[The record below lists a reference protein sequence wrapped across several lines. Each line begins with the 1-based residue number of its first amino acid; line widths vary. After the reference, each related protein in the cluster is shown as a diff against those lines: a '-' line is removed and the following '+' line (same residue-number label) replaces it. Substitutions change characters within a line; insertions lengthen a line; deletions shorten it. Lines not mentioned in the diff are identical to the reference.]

1 MKRIKWT
8 YAVLALGLTALWL
21 LAEQPWAQTYANLR
35 AIRAAFIQFTGVL
48 AFGAMCVGM
57 ILALR
62 PVSIEPFLGGLDK
75 SYRLHKWLGI
85 SALVV
90 GVIHW
95 LWAEVPKWLALGGP
109 RPPRG
114 AMPADLGWFETFARR
129 MHGPAEVVGE
139 WTFYVAAVLMVIAL
153 VKRFP
158 YKHFFTTHR
167 LLAIAFLLFVF
178 HFVVLVKL
186 PYWQSPLAWVMAV
199 LTVGGVVGA
208 LLSLF
213 RKIGHQRRALGV
225 VEAVERSAAN
235 TVVCVD
241 IRLPKDHWDGHAAG
255 QFAFVSFDD
264 GEGAHPFTISSAWKN
279 DGQLSFHIKE
289 LGDYT
294 KRLAQ
299 TLEAGTRAKVEGPYG
314 CFCFESDMP
323 RQIWVA
329 GGIGITPFM
338 ARMEELAHAGRRPA
352 GAVDLFYST
361 GMPDEAFIA
370 HLRQLAETAGVALR
384 VIESGRDRKLDGE
397 SLCAAAPT
405 WRESSLWFCGPAGF
419 GRALCRDLVSR
430 GFDPA
435 HFHQELFD
443 MR

>member
-8 YAVLALGLTALWL
+8 YAVLALGLTVLWL
-21 LAEQPWAQTYANLR
+21 FAEQPWAQTYASLR
-35 AIRAAFIQFTGVL
+35 PIRAAFMQLTGVL
-48 AFGAMCVGM
+48 AFGAMCAGM

-85 SALVV
+85 SALVMSV
-90 GVIHW
+90 LHW
-95 LWAEVPKWLALGGP
+95 LWEEVPKWLALGGP
-109 RPPRG
+109 RPPRS
-114 AMPADLGWFETFARR
+114 AMPADTGWFEAFTHQ

-139 WTFYVAAVLMVIAL
+139 WTFYVAVVLMLIAL

-158 YKHFFTTHR
+158 YEHFFTTHR
-167 LLAIAFLLFVF
+167 LLAIVFLLLAF
-178 HFVVLVKL
+178 HTVVLMKQ
-186 PYWQSPLAWVMAV
+186 PYWQSPLGWVTVV
-199 LTVGGVVGA
+199 LTVGGTVGA

-213 RKIGHQRRALGV
+213 RRIGHQRRALGV
-225 VEAVERSAAN
+225 LEAVERSAAN
-235 TVVCVD
+235 TVVRVD
-241 IRLPKDHWDGHAAG
+241 IRLPKDRWDGHAAG

-294 KRLAQ
+294 RRLAQ
-299 TLEAGTRAKVEGPYG
+299 TLKAGSRATVEGPYG
-314 CFCFESDMP
+314 CFRFESDMP

-338 ARMEELAHAGRRPA
+338 ARMEELAHAGRAA

-361 GMPDEAFIA
+361 AMPDDAFIA
-370 HLRQLAETAGVALR
+370 HLRQLADAAGVALH
-384 VIESGRDRKLDGE
+384 VVVSGRDRMLDGE
-397 SLCAAAPT
+397 SLCAAAPA

-419 GRALCRDLVSR
+419 GRALRRDLVSR
-430 GFDPA
+430 GFEPA

>member
-21 LAEQPWAQTYANLR
+21 LAEQPWARTYADLR

-48 AFGAMCVGM
+48 AFGAMCAGM
-57 ILALR
+57 VLALR

-75 SYRLHKWLGI
+75 SYRLHKWLGV
-85 SALVV
+85 SALVA

-95 LWAEVPKWLALGGP
+95 LWAEAPKWLALGGP

-114 AMPADLGWFETFARR
+114 AMPADPGGFEAFARQ

-158 YKHFFTTHR
+158 YKRFFTTHR

-178 HFVVLVKL
+178 HFVVLMRL
-186 PYWQSPLAWVMAV
+186 PYWQSPLGWVMAV
-199 LTVGGVVGA
+199 LAVGGIVGA

-225 VEAVERSAAN
+225 VGAVERSAAN
-235 TVVCVD
+235 AVVRVD
-241 IRLPKDHWDGHAAG
+241 IRLPKDHWDGHSAG
-255 QFAFVSFDD
+255 QFAFISFDD
-264 GEGAHPFTISSAWKN
+264 GEGAHPFTISSAWKD

-294 KRLAQ
+294 GRLAQ
-299 TLEAGTRAKVEGPYG
+299 TLRAGDRATVEGPYG
-314 CFCFESDMP
+314 CFCFGSERP

-329 GGIGITPFM
+329 GGIGVTPFM
-338 ARMEELAHAGRRPA
+338 ARMEERARHD
-352 GAVDLFYST
+352 GARGEVDLFFSAKSP
-361 GMPDEAFIA
+361 GEALIA
-370 HLRQLAETAGVALR
+370 SLRRLADAAGVALH
-384 VIESGRDRKLDGE
+384 VVDSDRDGFFDAGK
-397 SLCAAAPT
+397 LCAAVPA
-405 WRESSLWFCGPAGF
+405 WRDASVWFCGPVGFGKALRRGLKRAGF
-419 GRALCRDLVSR
+419 DVG
-430 GFDPA
+430 
-435 HFHQELFD
+435 HFHRELFD